1 MRIPK
6 LSLYVLV
13 ILGIACDD
21 SSSGPDASTVHVFAK
36 LTVTDSS
43 GAPGYGWFASLWSW
57 PQPDSIV
64 TPVAR
69 PRFTDDFLPL
79 DLSGTVVA
87 DLGIFPRARI
97 DTIIVR
103 LQPPGCVEEELFRS
117 LGRDLVASGETDT
130 LISTIIFPG
139 TKAVAVLDSGQIC
152 AFGSEG
158 ESFGPRSF
166 RLLLIFNSITSDT
179 SNSVVFQGRW
189 LINYRR
195 TSAGERGSFLGAGAP
210 TFLSM
215 IFTDEDGRN
224 ADCTGMR
231 LLVTLDVEGRWVD
244 SDLEGRP
251 GCVEN
256 SELLSF
262 YAGEWFPGASP

>member
-6 LSLYVLV
+6 LSLCVLV

-43 GAPGYGWFASLWSW
+43 GAPGYGWFAQLWSW

-64 TPVAR
+64 TPVVR

-87 DLGIFPRARI
+87 DLGIFPRTRI

-130 LISTIIFPG
+130 LISTITFPG
-139 TKAVAVLDSGQIC
+139 TKPVAVLDSGQIC
-152 AFGSEG
+152 AFGSEEAQG
-158 ESFGPRSF
+158 QRSF
-166 RLLLIFNSITSDT
+166 RLLLNFDSIARDT

-189 LINYRR
+189 LIMYRR
-195 TSAGERGSFLGAGAP
+195 TSAGESGSFVGAGNP
-210 TFLSM
+210 TFLSL

-231 LLVTLDVEGRWVD
+231 LLVTLDVEGRWGD

-262 YAGEWFPGASP
+262 YAGAWVPGVF